1 MNKDAIKGFLAWL
14 DTASMDEIRNHQA
27 FILERLSD
35 IRTAEGKADAKLALR
50 LIDEELLA
58 RMQPGSQSLG

>member
-1 MNKDAIKGFLAWL
+1 
-14 DTASMDEIRNHQA
+14 MDEIRAHQA
-27 FILERLSD
+27 FILVRLSD